1 MGLHQALLLLLLS
14 SPVLAQVTVPLRL
27 PTNATGEG
35 RALGLPVR
43 QRGLQDL
50 DPAQETGQEIL
61 FEVLHFP
68 PFFCSVFLSDDF
80 RIYVSNEKGSL
91 RPDSTLFKGGCHYSG
106 YVEGFPSSA
115 VTLSTCS
122 GLRGLLQFENVSY
135 GIEPLGHSPA
145 FEHFV
150 YRVRNEK
157 AAGSLLATS
166 PPEGGPGGLTAEE
179 MASKAPGG
187 DRVSGRLLPR
197 WGRCPRHTRGAPMP
211 QGALAGGVWMDG
223 GQVEECQCPLPA
235 EARSPK
241 YFKVYVVLDKALYSY
256 MGSDTNAAMQKIIQV
271 FNLVN
276 SEVMEK
282 IPGVSSVTFQMFNP
296 LNVTIVLSSLEL
308 WKEENKI
315 STAGEADVLLQRFLQ
330 WKQSHLAQRPYDI
343 ACLSVYR
350 DRAEFVGAT
359 ALGKACQRDAAGA
372 VAVYQRAVMLESFSA
387 LLAQLLARSLGVNY
401 DDPRECRCPG
411 SVCIMTLEALKTPRE
426 PLCLVPAP
434 ERVLEV
440 HRDFESASGR
450 VTTND
455 YAQGLYFRGSSG
467 AKAFSN
473 CSIEDFETF
482 LRHGGGACLFHPPRL
497 TGLSYRRAPV
507 CGNGVVE
514 PGEQCDCGA
523 AEACLKDKCCTKT
536 CRFKPG
542 AECSS
547 GLCCS
552 GCQFKRKNSP
562 CRPAA
567 DAQCDLAEFCNGSS
581 ASCPP
586 DLYVQD
592 GHGCEHGTGYCY
604 KGRCRSPDLQCRQL
618 YGRGSKNAPMT
629 CYEEINSQRDRFGHC
644 GLRRF
649 GGYKPCARRDL
660 RCGKLICTYPHSSPL
675 PSVAA
680 AVLYAQVRKHLCVSM
695 DYFKTPAKLDPLLVP
710 PGTKCGS
717 GKVCINGTCHPHSV
731 LGSDC
736 DSKVKCH
743 GHGVCNNEGHCH
755 CHPGWQPPDCLRK
768 GSRPGGSIDSSL
780 QVTEG
785 GLSLPQTTKDTTL
798 VRTVLGFCL
807 PLLILTGAACLV
819 LWCCRQQTP
828 STEGSATE
836 EGSDPSEPD
845 PEPELDIEPELES
858 EPEPEP
864 EPGPSPGPRRGR

>member
-14 SPVLAQVTVPLRL
+14 ESGPGPLGLPPSPLPQHCRLRLGSPVLAQVTVPLRL

-35 RALGLPVR
+35 DTVSYVLGIEGRPYTLH
-43 QRGLQDL
+43 LQ
-50 DPAQETGQEIL
+50 Q
-61 FEVLHFP
+61 H
-68 PFFCSVFLSDDF
+68 VFLSDDF

-166 PPEGGPGGLTAEE
+166 PAEGGPGGLTAEE

-187 DRVSGRLLPR
+187 DR
-197 WGRCPRHTRGAPMP
+197 
-211 QGALAGGVWMDG
+211 
-223 GQVEECQCPLPA
+223 PLPA

-276 SEVMEK
+276 S
-282 IPGVSSVTFQMFNP
+282 MFNP

-315 STAGEADVLLQRFLQ
+315 STAGEADVLLQRFLE

-411 SVCIMTLEALKTPRE
+411 SVCIMTLEAL
-426 PLCLVPAP
+426 
-434 ERVLEV
+434 
-440 HRDFESASGR
+440 
-450 VTTND
+450 
-455 YAQGLYFRGSSG
+455 GSSG

-482 LRHGGGACLFHPPRL
+482 LRHGGGACLFHPPHL

-523 AEACLKDKCCTKT
+523 AEACLRDKCCTKT

-785 GLSLPQTTKDTTL
+785 GLSLPRTTKDTTL
-798 VRTVLGFCL
+798 VRTVLGLCL
-807 PLLILTGAACLV
+807 PLLVLTGAACLV